1 MTIQQLLRDKKLSR
15 HQLSQMSGVP
25 WATLSDLCSGKTR
38 LERCGA
44 GTLRKLSAALG
55 LSMEETLALEVEP
68 KAADGTPLDKPY
80 LEAGLPPSIRKAI
93 DDFLAGEREHVSH
106 MDCLWDELYGA
117 INASQ
122 WDYTITKEQADFLR
136 SKYLFED
143 EEDGD
148 VL

>member
-1 MTIQQLLRDKKLSR
+1 MTIQQILRDKNMSR

-25 WATLSDLCSGKTR
+25 WATLSDLCSGKTK

-44 GTLRKLSAALG
+44 VTLRKLSAALG

-68 KAADGTPLDKPY
+68 KATDGTPLDKSY

-143 EEDGD
+143 EEDDD